1 MFERSAD
8 SLIGPSRRHIMRR
21 LWLGGAAFSA
31 LLGSLSPGPAEAWDR
46 GDVDNFA
53 TIPTFAPSGPGA
65 ACPNGAKSCTSD
77 VEGVAEA
84 TDGAVF
90 SASYGFTSDGA
101 HRDYGELPAFAPKR

>member
-1 MFERSAD
+1 MFDRSAD

-21 LWLGGAAFSA
+21 LWLGGASFSA

-53 TIPTFAPSGPGA
+53 AIPTFAPSGPGA

-77 VEGVAEA
+77 VEGVAVA
-84 TDGAVF
+84 PAGTVY
-90 SASYGFTSDGA
+90 SASYGFNSHRALGA
-101 HRDYGELPAFAPKR
+101 ASALPAFPPDL